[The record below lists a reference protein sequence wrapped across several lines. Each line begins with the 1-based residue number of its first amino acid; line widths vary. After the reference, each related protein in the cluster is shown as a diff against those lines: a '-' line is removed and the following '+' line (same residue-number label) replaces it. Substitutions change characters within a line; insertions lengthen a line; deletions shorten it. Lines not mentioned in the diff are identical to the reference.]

1 MTLEIDREGYPP
13 DYIHPDDDPVMMEG
27 QTNYGAEGKFLLIGT
42 PNGGI
47 MKDLETGVDHELDP
61 NDEPITITDP
71 NTGFTAS
78 ISALTA
84 DMFRML
90 ASLNF

>member
-13 DYIHPDDDPVMMEG
+13 DYIHPDSDPVVMEG
-27 QTNYGAEGKFLLIGT
+27 QTNFGVDGNFLFIGT

-47 MKDLETGVDHELDP
+47 MRDLQTGVDHELDP
-61 NDEPITITDP
+61 NDEPVTLADP
-71 NTGFTAS
+71 KTGFTAS

-84 DMFRML
+84 DMYRIL
-90 ASLNF
+90 TSLNF